1 MVSFDV
7 FPENPMTPETLLGRQ
22 LNDVEQRFAPRQLYA
37 QGDLSLL
44 ANGIRVSVVGTRT
57 PSDLGRKRAAK
68 LCRFLVVEGFTV
80 VSGLARGLDTVA
92 HEETLRA
99 GGRTVAV
106 LGNSLDRSYPPEN
119 AGLQRRIGSEHLL
132 LSQYPPGTPPL
143 RKNFPLRNRTMAL
156 ISDATV
162 VVEAGPRS
170 GTQSQGWEALRLGRP
185 LFLLRSLVEAEGLEW
200 PRAMVD
206 YGAFVLQEPQD
217 ILEELPSPRLESTA
231 SVAF

>member
-1 MVSFDV
+1 MVFFDV
-7 FPENPMTPETLLGRQ
+7 FPENPMTPEELLGRQ
-22 LNDVEQRFAPRQLYA
+22 LNDVEQRFAPRQLFT
-37 QGDLSLL
+37 QGDVSLL
-44 ANGIRVSVVGTRT
+44 GWGVRVSVVGTRS
-57 PSDLGRKRAAK
+57 PSDLGRKRAVK
-68 LCRFLVVEGFTV
+68 VCRLLVDEGFTV

-106 LGNSLDRSYPPEN
+106 LGNSLERVYPPEN

-132 LSQYPPGTPPL
+132 VSQFPPGTAPL

-156 ISDATV
+156 LSDATV
-162 VVEAGPRS
+162 IVEAGPQS

-185 LFLLRSLVEAEGLEW
+185 LFLLRSLVEVAGLEW
-200 PRAMVD
+200 PRQMVD
-206 YGAFVLQEPQD
+206 YGAFVLQEPGD